1 MCSIFFLCQTQL
13 ILLYDPDGERET
25 AKHAAI
31 KGSVKTKAKKKPADT
46 YTANPSSRIK
56 LSVGQRLLRSEL
68 NRISPEERH
77 PMMHVNP
84 KVVLMKADGD
94 CFDHP
99 VKHFC
104 SERMS
109 RTGAS

>member
-1 MCSIFFLCQTQL
+1 MPGPACSFFMIRTVN
-13 ILLYDPDGERET
+13 
-25 AKHAAI
+25 AI
-31 KGSVKTKAKKKPADT
+31 PPKTLEAKKKPADT
-46 YTANPSSRIK
+46 DTANRRIK